1 MAPSEALRPL
11 FRARRHVDLRRQASA
26 ICRHPDRRPITPRKD
41 PCPPVT
47 R

>member
-26 ICRHPDRRPITPRKD
+26 ICRHTDRRPITPGRTHAH
-41 PCPPVT
+41 P
-47 R
+47 